1 MCPGGRCCVRPATV
15 LRCRARLRA
24 GTLYTALDRL
34 RADELI
40 GVDREEIV
48 DSRLRRHC
56 RLTTRT
62 TGTSLLSASS
72 RDRVT
77 TPGSTE
83 GMMIPMYFLIR
94 GLVRFFRRRKQQ
106 RE

>member
-1 MCPGGRCCVRPATV
+1 MATGSSPTSRRSGG
-15 LRCRARLRA
+15 RARLRA

-48 DSRLRRHC
+48 DSRLRRYY

-72 RDRVT
+72 RDR
-77 TPGSTE
+77 
-83 GMMIPMYFLIR
+83 
-94 GLVRFFRRRKQQ
+94 
-106 RE
+106 